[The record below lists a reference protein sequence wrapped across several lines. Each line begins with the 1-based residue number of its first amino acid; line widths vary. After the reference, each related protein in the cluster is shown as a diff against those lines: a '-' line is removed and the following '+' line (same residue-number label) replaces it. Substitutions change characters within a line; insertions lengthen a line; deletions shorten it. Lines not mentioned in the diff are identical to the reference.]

1 MEDFE
6 YINKELGTSYNL
18 NHSINWKSISYDYH
32 LSESFIE
39 KFKDKLDWFYISVY
53 QKLSEPFIEKYHD
66 KVDWFNISSCQLLS
80 DSFIE
85 KYQNLLDWHDISVYQ
100 KLSEP
105 FIEKFQD
112 KVVWYNISTYQKLSE
127 PFIEKFKHKVF
138 WDKVSMHQTLSDEF
152 IEKHQLSVNKNDL
165 WQYKPEEFKKQKLI
179 ETKKYE
185 CYDDYFIA
193 YKAIRS
199 DRYSLFNFQYQYLTG
214 ETYESTC
221 DCTAEENSFGLN
233 VGTYSFAK
241 NYLREKK
248 GIVIKCKVYYKNIG
262 RIVHDGDKVRCSK
275 ITVLE

>member
-1 MEDFE
+1 MNIL
-6 YINKELGTSYNL
+6 INNFGTSYNL
-18 NHSINWKSISYDYH
+18 NHSINWKSISCDYN

-39 KFKDKLDWFYISVY
+39 KFKDKLDWFYISIY

-66 KVDWFNISSCQLLS
+66 KVDWFYISSCQLLS
-80 DSFIE
+80 ESFIE
-85 KYQNLLDWHDISVYQ
+85 KYQNLLDWHDISIYQ

-105 FIEKFQD
+105 FIEKFQN
-112 KVVWYNISTYQKLSE
+112 KVVWYNISRYQKLSE
-127 PFIEKFKHKVF
+127 PFIEKFKYKVF
-138 WDKVSMHQTLSDEF
+138 WDKISIHQTLSDEF

-165 WQYKPEEFKKQKLI
+165 WQYQSEEFKKQKLI

-199 DRYSLFNFQYQYLTG
+199 DRYSLFNFQYQYLPG

-221 DCTAEENSFGLN
+221 DCTVSEDSFGLN

-241 NYLREKK
+241 NYLGEKN
-248 GIVIKCKVYYKNIG
+248 GIIIKCKVYYKDIG
-262 RIVHDGDKVRCSK
+262 RIVHDGDKVRCFK
-275 ITVLE
+275 IIVLE